1 MESYFRLNWKL
12 SVGEG
17 VINCVLGEMMREI
30 ESTGEGGFR
39 SLNASLQFF
48 EEEREMVD
56 AISLLEYVTFLCLCS
71 C

>member
-1 MESYFRLNWKL
+1 VL
-12 SVGEG
+12 S
-17 VINCVLGEMMREI
+17 EMMREI